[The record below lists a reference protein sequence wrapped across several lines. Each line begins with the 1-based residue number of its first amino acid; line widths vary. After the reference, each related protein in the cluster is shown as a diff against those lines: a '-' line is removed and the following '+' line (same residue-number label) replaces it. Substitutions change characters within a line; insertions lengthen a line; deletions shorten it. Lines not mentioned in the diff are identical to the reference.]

1 MAMVR
6 PIITFLCLTLAAC
19 SPEKKTQDAPVS
31 SATVSAPEPSTQA
44 QTQPPTETH
53 YDCACMLVP
62 VEACDNACCDPNS
75 ATLLEEDC
83 KCVVE

>member
-1 MAMVR
+1 MIR
-6 PIITFLCLTLAAC
+6 PIITLLCVSLCAC
-19 SPEKKTQDAPVS
+19 SNDKKTQEATEVTTSIAAPVPAAS
-31 SATVSAPEPSTQA
+31 VKGPSQEDA
-44 QTQPPTETH
+44 H